1 MRVPDKKNAP
11 HRQAICQ
18 WETLKLPVLPQSIR
32 FPIAMQC
39 TELSLVLPDML
50 PRLWSFALRLT
61 ENEYEAEELVHQAC
75 ARGLEDSHTRPPD
88 TSPLDWMFSIVYSIW
103 RDDPMGHARR
113 DCAPK
118 KRSPSTQHLFQ
129 KNVFGIDPPG

>member
-1 MRVPDKKNAP
+1 
-11 HRQAICQ
+11 
-18 WETLKLPVLPQSIR
+18 
-32 FPIAMQC
+32 MQC

-75 ARGLEDSHTRPPD
+75 ARGLEDSQTRPPD

-113 DCAPK
+113 HCAPK